1 MRTLAIAT
9 VLIGVFLIVVIVG
22 SILRAAGSA
31 DERHASIDDDAQQD
45 ADDAALERE
54 KDRLYGGGW
63 G

>member
-9 VLIGVFLIVVIVG
+9 VLVGVFLMVVVVG

-31 DERHASIDDDAQQD
+31 DERHASIDDDAQQA
-45 ADDAALERE
+45 ADDAEPERG

-63 G
+63 

>member
-9 VLIGVFLIVVIVG
+9 LLIGVFLIVVIVG
-22 SILRAAGSA
+22 SILRAAGTA

-45 ADDAALERE
+45 ADDRALEQE

-63 G
+63 